1 MVETEYDLK
10 KSEKIAQLYPILLS
24 KDGKIIDGFHRLE
37 ADPNWK
43 TQTIE
48 EIDTEEKLLV
58 ARAVSNWNRRQVSKE
73 EKTEWINDLAEI
85 YQKQGYKLV
94 GKRAVISNITTR
106 NEIVAKIHEMTGLA
120 YTTIMGFID
129 SKYKSKHYEKSRNIE
144 PRVPASQVIVKRLGE
159 DYGSQVVERHREEVE
174 QELRPKIEMEIRERV
189 EEEITPKIKEEL
201 SQDTEFIIETIKKA
215 PDVLPKISERKIKDA
230 KKIVHSL
237 TKEMGVKEGT
247 IYTVGEYEC
256 PHCKKH
262 YLIKCNGKKDWIE

>member
-1 MVETEYDLK
+1 MNEYDLK
-10 KSEKIAQLYPILLS
+10 KSEKIGQLYPVLLDA
-24 KDGKIIDGFHRLE
+24 KGNVVDGFHRLE

-58 ARAVSNWNRRQVSKE
+58 ARAVSNWNRRQVSKD
-73 EKTEWINDLAEI
+73 EKEKWINGLAEI

-94 GKRAVISNITTR
+94 GKRAVIGNITTR
-106 NEIVAKIHEMTGLA
+106 NEIAVKIHEATGLS
-120 YTTIMGFID
+120 YPTIMIFLD
-129 SKYKSKHYEKSRNIE
+129 SKYKSRQYEKPRNIE

-189 EEEITPKIKEEL
+189 EEEIKPKLKEEL
-201 SQDTEFIIETIKKA
+201 SQDTEFIIETIEKA
-215 PDVLPKISERKIKDA
+215 PDVLPRIPERKIKDA
-230 KKIVHSL
+230 KKIVKSL